1 MKRIAIVLPS
11 MACAGAEVLMAAH
24 AMALAD
30 LGHKVAL
37 VYFQK
42 HYPSWANFPDKEKLL
57 STIKFVELDCSV
69 KFRFLRK
76 PVFNH
81 RAWIDFMDA
90 FKPDIV
96 HSNLYLS
103 ELLVHSY
110 LKKGVKYVS
119 HGHDNMPQLRR
130 FGMRTL
136 FNKTLLTNWWERRWL
151 MKQYKI
157 SKTHFIAIS
166 KDVEDYVKEN
176 CPSLRGSI
184 TRVPNAI
191 DRKRF
196 WVQRDY
202 TKPKPIFKMLSVGSL
217 VPKKNHEYLIGVAR
231 ILKSKGYIFEV
242 NVLGDGPLM
251 DELVRKTEEAGCA
264 DRLFFRGSV
273 PDVPRWM
280 AESDLYVHPANYEPF
295 GLVLIEAMTSG
306 MPVVSLDGR
315 GNRGLVED
323 GITGYFLSID
333 TPQEGFANRVEE
345 FMLDRGKLEKMG
357 LAAQQF
363 SGEFD
368 IQTYCKR
375 VLKLYI
381 NGANEEHF

>member
-37 VYFQK
+37 VCFQK

-57 STIKFVELDCSV
+57 STIEFVELDCSV

-76 PVFNH
+76 AIFYNQ
-81 RAWIDFMDA
+81 AWIDFMDA

-103 ELLVHSY
+103 ELLVYSY

-130 FGMRTL
+130 FGIKTL

-202 TKPKPIFKMLSVGSL
+202 TKPKPIFKLLSVGSL
-217 VPKKNHEYLIGVAR
+217 VPKKNHEYLIGLAR
-231 ILKSKGYIFEV
+231 ILKSKGYAFEV
-242 NVLGDGPLM
+242 NVLGDGPLKS
-251 DELVRKTEEAGCA
+251 ELIHKTEQADCA
-264 DRLFFRGSV
+264 DCLFFRGSV

-280 AESDLYVHPANYEPF
+280 AESDLYVHPATYEPF

-306 MPVVSLDGR
+306 MPVISLDGR
-315 GNRGLVED
+315 GNRGLVEN
-323 GITGYFLSID
+323 GVTGYFLPVD
-333 TPQEGFANRVEE
+333 APQEEFVKWVEKC
-345 FMLDRGKLEKMG
+345 MLDREKLIKMG
-357 LAAQQF
+357 LAAQEF
-363 SGEFD
+363 SEEFD
-368 IQTYCKR
+368 IEGYSKR
-375 VLKLYI
+375 LLHVYI
-381 NGANEEHF
+381 V

>member
-1 MKRIAIVLPS
+1 MNRIAIVLPS

-24 AMALAD
+24 AMALAG

-37 VYFQK
+37 VCFQK

-57 STIKFVELDCSV
+57 STIEFVELDCSL
-69 KFRFLRK
+69 KFRFLRQ
-76 PVFNH
+76 PVFNNQ
-81 RAWIDFMDA
+81 AWIDFIDT

-103 ELLVHSY
+103 ELLVHSHV
-110 LKKGVKYVS
+110 KNGVKYIS

-130 FGMRTL
+130 FDVKTL

-151 MKQYKI
+151 MSQYQK
-157 SKTHFIAIS
+157 SQTHFIAIS
-166 KDVEDYVKEN
+166 EDVESYLKDN
-176 CPSLRGSI
+176 CPSLEGRI

-231 ILKSKGYIFEV
+231 ILKSKGYAFEV
-242 NVLGDGPLM
+242 NVLGDGPLR

-264 DRLFFRGSV
+264 DVLFFRGSV
-273 PDVPRWM
+273 PDVPSWM

-315 GNRGLVED
+315 GNRGLVEN
-323 GITGYFLSID
+323 GVNGFFLPVD
-333 TPQEGFANRVEE
+333 TSQEEFVNRVEE
-345 FMLDRGKLEKMG
+345 FMLDREKLIKMG
-357 LAAQQF
+357 DAAQVF
-363 SGEFD
+363 SEAFD
-368 IQTYCKR
+368 IQAYSKR
-375 VLKLYI
+375 LLQVYTV
-381 NGANEEHF
+381 

>member
-1 MKRIAIVLPS
+1 
-11 MACAGAEVLMAAH
+11 
-24 AMALAD
+24 
-30 LGHKVAL
+30 
-37 VYFQK
+37 
-42 HYPSWANFPDKEKLL
+42 
-57 STIKFVELDCSV
+57 
-69 KFRFLRK
+69 
-76 PVFNH
+76 
-81 RAWIDFMDA
+81 
-90 FKPDIV
+90 
-96 HSNLYLS
+96 
-103 ELLVHSY
+103 
-110 LKKGVKYVS
+110 
-119 HGHDNMPQLRR
+119 MPQLRR
-130 FGMRTL
+130 FGMKTL

-196 WVQRDY
+196 WLQRDY

-231 ILKSKGYIFEV
+231 ILKSKGYAFEV

-333 TPQEGFANRVEE
+333 TPQEGFATRVEE

-363 SGEFD
+363 SGDFD
-368 IQTYCKR
+368 IESYSI
-375 VLKLYI
+375 KLLRLYMM
-381 NGANEEHF
+381 

>member
-30 LGHKVAL
+30 LGHKVAI
-37 VYFQK
+37 VCFQK
-42 HYPSWANFPDKEKLL
+42 HYPSWANFPNKEKLL
-57 STIKFVELDCSV
+57 STIEFVELDCSI
-69 KFRFLRK
+69 KFRFLRQ
-76 PVFNH
+76 PVFNNQ
-81 RAWIDFMDA
+81 AWIDFMDG

-103 ELLVHSY
+103 ELLVHSHV
-110 LKKGVKYVS
+110 KNGVKYIS

-130 FGMRTL
+130 LDLKTL

-151 MKQYKI
+151 MRQYQK
-157 SKTHFIAIS
+157 SYTHFIAIS
-166 KDVEDYVKEN
+166 EDVETYLKEN
-176 CPSLRGSI
+176 FPALRGRI

-202 TKPKPIFKMLSVGSL
+202 TTPKPIFKMLSVGSL
-217 VPKKNHEYLIGVAR
+217 VPKKNHEYLIGVAKM
-231 ILKSKGYIFEV
+231 LKSKGFAFEI
-242 NVLGDGPLM
+242 NVLGEGPLK
-251 DELVRKTEEAGCA
+251 DELIRKTEEAGCA
-264 DRLFFRGSV
+264 DILFFRGSV
-273 PDVPRWM
+273 PDVPSWM

-315 GNRGLVED
+315 GNRGLVEN
-323 GITGYFLSID
+323 GVNGFFLPVD
-333 TPQEGFANRVEE
+333 TSQEAFVNRVEE
-345 FMLDRGKLEKMG
+345 FMLDREKLIKMG
-357 LAAQQF
+357 DAAQVF
-363 SGEFD
+363 SEAFD
-368 IQTYCKR
+368 IQAYSKR
-375 VLKLYI
+375 LLQVYTV
-381 NGANEEHF
+381 